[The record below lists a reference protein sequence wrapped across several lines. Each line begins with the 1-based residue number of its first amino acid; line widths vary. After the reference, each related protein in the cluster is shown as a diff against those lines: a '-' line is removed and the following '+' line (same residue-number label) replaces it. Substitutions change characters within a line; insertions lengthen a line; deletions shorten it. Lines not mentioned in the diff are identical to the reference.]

1 MCSLCQLVLEKSL
14 LLTGKGLV
22 PFFNAFF
29 FLFFSFFLKKKKR
42 KRKKKK
48 KKRRS
53 NQTKRKITHFSLSTE
68 IN

>member
-29 FLFFSFFLKKKKR
+29 FLFFSFFF
-42 KRKKKK
+42 KKKK
-48 KKRRS
+48 KK
-53 NQTKRKITHFSLSTE
+53 KKKE
-68 IN
+68 KEKEKK